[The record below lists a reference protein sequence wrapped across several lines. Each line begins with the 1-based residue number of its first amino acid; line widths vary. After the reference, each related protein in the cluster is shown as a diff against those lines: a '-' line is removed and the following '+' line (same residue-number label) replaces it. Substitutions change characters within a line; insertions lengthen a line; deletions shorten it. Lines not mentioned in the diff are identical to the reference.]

1 MRLTLPG
8 KDGAVMDLGLIKLG
22 GCAGKDGTGFAL
34 VVTMAVLMVEG
45 YVADAGPAVLDDG
58 VRCKLGHSV
67 YGVRVFT
74 KVLKS
79 LRCSSENVGFWLV
92 FCMFAPESY
101 LNHND

>member
-1 MRLTLPG
+1 MLPG
-8 KDGAVMDLGLIKLG
+8 TDGTKVNLLLVKLG
-22 GCAGKDGTGFAL
+22 WSATKDRTGLAFPVAL
-34 VVTMAVLMVEG
+34 AVTVVEG

>member
-1 MRLTLPG
+1 MIQALPG
-8 KDGAVMDLGLIKLG
+8 TYGTKVNLLLVKLG
-22 GCAGKDGTGFAL
+22 WSATKDRTGLAL
-34 VVTMAVLMVEG
+34 PEALTITMIKG
-45 YVADAGPAVLDDG
+45 NITYGGPAVLDDG
-58 VRCKLGHSV
+58 VRGKLGHGV